1 MFLTDPINQEQEI
14 VLHLPDFSPDNV
26 EALIGFLYGKVPEIS
41 SSEEI
46 FKSLAMDRPI
56 IELEVEVSSN
66 PLPLDANVES
76 NPGELFGH
84 YNGSYMEASDIETAE
99 ILIDNSNNN
108 NYVAEGEDSKT
119 GAGQQL
125 LCPICD
131 SVVFAGESLDS
142 HMKTDHPVCG
152 VCQVQFLRPQD
163 LAHHRPVHPQC
174 GVCGESV
181 LDLAALEEHEERE
194 HGVIRNA
201 LNITAT
207 IDLSESASEDLG
219 K

>member
-14 VLHLPDFSPDNV
+14 VLHLPDFNPEDV
-26 EALIGFLYGKVPEIS
+26 EALVGFLYGKVPEIS
-41 SSEEI
+41 SSEEL
-46 FKSLAMDRPI
+46 FKSLSMDRPI
-56 IELEVEVSSN
+56 VELEVEVSSN
-66 PLPLDANVES
+66 PLDANVEA
-76 NPGELFGH
+76 NPGELFGR
-84 YNGSYMEASDIETAE
+84 YNGSYIEANDIETAE
-99 ILIDNSNNN
+99 ILIDTSNN
-108 NYVAEGEDSKT
+108 NYVFEESEESKT
-119 GAGQQL
+119 GHQL

-131 SVVFAGESLDS
+131 SVVFAGGSLDS
-142 HMKTDHPVCG
+142 HMKSDHPVCG

-163 LAHHRPVHPQC
+163 LAYHWPVHPQC

-181 LDLAALEEHEERE
+181 LDWAALEEHEERE

-207 IDLSESASEDLG
+207 IDLSESVSEELG